1 MYSCLQMKKGRN
13 DIYTLMKAPNEL
25 SVSIADLDAETTT
38 RNSLGRMV
46 RQRVRGGS
54 DAVRTVKLKWQNIS
68 ETDAQQLLDMVSGTY
83 FWMKYP
89 DPYTLGFRE
98 AQFYVGDRDIQIKRM
113 LSSTLSQNHFLVK
126 EVSFNCIER

>member
-1 MYSCLQMKKGRN
+1 MITCIHMKKGAS
-13 DIYTLMKAPNEL
+13 DTYTQIKAPNEL

-54 DAVRTVKLKWQNIS
+54 NAVRTVKLKWQNIS
-68 ETDAQQLLDMVSGTY
+68 DEDTRLILDMVSGTY
-83 FWMKYP
+83 FWLKYP
-89 DPYTLGFRE
+89 DPYVYGYRE

-113 LSSTLSQNHFLVK
+113 KESTLSYSEIFTK
-126 EVSFNCIER
+126 ELSFNCIER